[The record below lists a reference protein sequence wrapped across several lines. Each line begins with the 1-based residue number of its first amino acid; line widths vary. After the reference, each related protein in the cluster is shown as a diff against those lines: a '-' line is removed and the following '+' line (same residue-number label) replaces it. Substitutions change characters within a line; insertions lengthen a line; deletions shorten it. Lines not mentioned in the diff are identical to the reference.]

1 MFSVFGEAL
10 LDPINTNASST
21 EITEWK
27 NSIKTA
33 ECYRNLFEDMHN
45 EKVTFMTRILE
56 KIWPK
61 TEVSV
66 ELSAFAI
73 SICQIMLN
81 PKNETIQINEMKMKR
96 RIIRN
101 KVLFR
106 RTSKFNF
113 FFIKYTNLLY
123 L

>member
-27 NSIKTA
+27 RSRKTA
-33 ECYRNLFEDMHN
+33 ESYQNLFENIRN
-45 EKVTFMTRILE
+45 EEVTFMTRILE
-56 KIWPK
+56 KVWPK
-61 TEVSV
+61 TEVFE

-81 PKNETIQINEMKMKR
+81 PKNETIQINEMNMKK

-101 KVLFR
+101 KV
-106 RTSKFNF
+106 
-113 FFIKYTNLLY
+113 
-123 L
+123 

>member
-61 TEVSV
+61 MEVSV

-81 PKNETIQINEMKMKR
+81 PKNETIQINEMNMKR
-96 RIIRN
+96 RIKRN
-101 KVLFR
+101 KV
-106 RTSKFNF
+106 
-113 FFIKYTNLLY
+113 
-123 L
+123 

>member
-27 NSIKTA
+27 NSRKTA
-33 ECYRNLFEDMHN
+33 EAYQNLFEDMRN
-45 EKVTFMTRILE
+45 EEVTFMTRILE
-56 KIWPK
+56 KVWPK
-61 TEVSV
+61 TEVSE

-81 PKNETIQINEMKMKR
+81 PKNETIQINEMNMKR

-101 KVLFR
+101 KV
-106 RTSKFNF
+106 
-113 FFIKYTNLLY
+113 
-123 L
+123 